1 MTLFLSHERTVDT
14 SVKKG
19 DSHEFEPQTKD
30 YEQRRSVFFARI
42 KMNIFRVVKDVRC
55 SLLRSMYYVKIH
67 THLTLSLVFLSH
79 FFCIYSNCAK
89 LSFVFS
95 YTSSG
100 VAIASTFLTFPKVS

>member
-1 MTLFLSHERTVDT
+1 MR
-14 SVKKG
+14 
-19 DSHEFEPQTKD
+19 
-30 YEQRRSVFFARI
+30 VFFVRT
-42 KMNIFRVVKDVRC
+42 KMNIFCALFDVRC
-55 SLLRSMYYVKIH
+55 SLLRSMYYIKIH

-79 FFCIYSNCAK
+79 FFFIYSKCAK